1 MIKKKIKR
9 EQNIKENIQNRKKE
23 AHNKNKVANQN
34 NPANVNVHIRVCSPQ
49 EIQEAVGKLK
59 NKLGLIISY
68 KSEITNLKDRI
79 GESKQ
84 TIKYLETLKPSQD
97 ILDALHESEEYLSNL
112 EQQWKNNQIGI
123 QTFRKKVNEIIKI
136 ANDTNAKEIIVGEL
150 TAEENNE
157 MLNEEDDKK
166 YILTEEEQKELA
178 DIHESIRNYE
188 EKSSPEIPHQVVVQ
202 EEHKQYT
209 EEENKKIIESCV
221 ETIFKIARQELPNA
235 NLTTIK
241 ADFIEQCLKKAN
253 DYSKKVMA
261 NNIAPKADGSA
272 MGTR

>member
-59 NKLGLIISY
+59 NRLGLIISY

-84 TIKYLETLKPSQD
+84 TIKYLETLKPSPD
-97 ILDALHESEEYLSNL
+97 ILDALRESEEYLSNL
-112 EQQWKNNQIGI
+112 EQQWKNNQIRI

-136 ANDTNAKEIIVGEL
+136 ANDTNAKEKIVEKL
-150 TAEENNE
+150 TLEENNE

-166 YILTEEEQKELA
+166 YILTKEEQKELA
-178 DIHESIRNYE
+178 DIHESI
-188 EKSSPEIPHQVVVQ
+188 K
-202 EEHKQYT
+202 
-209 EEENKKIIESCV
+209 KKIIESCV
-221 ETIFKIARQELPNA
+221 ETIFKIARQEPPNA

-253 DYSKKVMA
+253 DYSKKVMT